1 MCTTICA
8 TTTYA
13 HTCGAAVN
21 CLVGPALPTA
31 SAQAQA
37 QAALNMAAAAAV
49 AAAVCLITSPSP
61 ILLSLTSPCLALLL
75 LYYPCTIA
83 ATAMVVKG
91 VSAAHDSNSLSC
103 HTTVEA
109 TGMHRQNLAH
119 MGAIAA

>member
-61 ILLSLTSPCLALLL
+61 ILLSEPPCLALLL
-75 LYYPCTIA
+75 LYYTCTVA

-91 VSAAHDSNSLSC
+91 VSAANDSNNLSC